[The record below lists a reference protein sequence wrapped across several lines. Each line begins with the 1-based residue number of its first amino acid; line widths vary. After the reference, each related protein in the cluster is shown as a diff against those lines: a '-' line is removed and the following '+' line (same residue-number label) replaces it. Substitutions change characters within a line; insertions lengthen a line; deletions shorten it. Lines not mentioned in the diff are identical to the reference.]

1 MNTCPIC
8 KKDDQVQRVSTIMD
22 SGTSTTTGIGVGGG
36 FGGGVGVG
44 GYAGVNVN
52 LLTQRLS
59 SVPKPGIGIITGFFV
74 AYLLSDMALVA
85 SSKGGLADAE
95 ISTWVVGLFFTW
107 IPGLIF
113 ALPVKFLLQAFLTTS
128 RNQWDEN
135 LAYLRSQ
142 YYCFRDDAVLY
153 EGTAR
158 TPEEFASWCFSRK
171 N

>member
-1 MNTCPIC
+1 MTVCTIC

-44 GYAGVNVN
+44 GFAGVNITN
-52 LLTQRLS
+52 LTQRLA

-74 AYLLSDMALVA
+74 AYFLSDMALVA
-85 SSKGGLADAE
+85 SSEDGLTG
-95 ISTWVVGLFFTW
+95 STIGVWVVGAFFTW

-113 ALPVKFLLQAFLTTS
+113 ALPMKFLLQSFLTTA
-128 RNQWDEN
+128 RRQWDEN

-142 YYCFRDDAVLY
+142 YYCFRDDVVLHHG
-153 EGTAR
+153 EAFS
-158 TPEEFASWCFSRK
+158 PEDFAAFCFSRK